1 MSKIKLLILLL
12 ISINL
17 TNCTNNNIYQDNKYS
32 VGYIGSSMEGLLL
45 KNKLESNLR
54 AFNLYS
60 QQTNYLIEGNIGNS
74 FSIYVP
80 TTNKTSQRENVTTG
94 INLKIFNKNLNCYVY
109 SFEDTTSQFYIYAS
123 STYFL
128 SNKEAQKDIIND
140 NINNLIIDF
149 INSLPSNL
157 DNCAE

>member
-12 ISINL
+12 ISIKL
-17 TNCTNNNIYQDNKYS
+17 ISCTNKNIYQSNKYS
-32 VGYIGSSMEGLLL
+32 VGYIGSSFEGLLL
-45 KNKLESNLR
+45 KNNLESSLR

-60 QQTNYLIEGNIGNS
+60 QQSNFLIEGNIGNG

-94 INLKIFNKNLNCYVY
+94 ISLKIFNKDLDCHVY
-109 SFEDTTSQFYIYAS
+109 GFEETTSQFYIYAS

-128 SNKEAQKDIIND
+128 SNKETQKGIIND

-149 INSLPSNL
+149 INSLPDNL
-157 DNCAE
+157 DNCA

>member
-17 TNCTNNNIYQDNKYS
+17 ISCANNNIYQNSKYS
-32 VGYIGSSMEGLLL
+32 VGYIGSSFEGLLL
-45 KNKLESNLR
+45 KNNLESNLR

-60 QQTNYLIEGNIGNS
+60 QQSNFLIEGNIGNS

-94 INLKIFNKNLNCYVY
+94 INLKIFNKNLNCDVY
-109 SFEDTTSQFYIYAS
+109 SFEETTSQFYIYAS

-140 NINNLIIDF
+140 NINNLIVDF
-149 INSLPSNL
+149 INTLPVNIE
-157 DNCAE
+157 NCA

>member
-17 TNCTNNNIYQDNKYS
+17 INCTKDNVYQSNKYS
-32 VGYIGSSMEGLLL
+32 VGYIGGSLDGLLL
-45 KNKLESNLR
+45 KNKLEANLR
-54 AFNLYS
+54 AFNIFS
-60 QQTNYLIEGNIGNS
+60 QQSNFLIEGNIWNNFGL
-74 FSIYVP
+74 YVP
-80 TTNKTSQRENVTTG
+80 TSNKTSRRENVTTG
-94 INLKIFNKNLNCYVY
+94 INLKIFNKSLNCYVY
-109 SFEDTTSQFYIYAS
+109 RFEEATSQFYIFAP

-149 INSLPSNL
+149 INTLPTNIE
-157 DNCAE
+157 NCA

>member
-17 TNCTNNNIYQDNKYS
+17 TNCTNNNIYQGNKYS

-45 KNKLESNLR
+45 KNNLESNLR

-60 QQTNYLIEGNIGNS
+60 QQSSFLIEGNIGNS

-94 INLKIFNKNLNCYVY
+94 INLKIFNKNLSCYVY

-157 DNCAE
+157 DSCAE

>member
-17 TNCTNNNIYQDNKYS
+17 ISCANNNIYQNSKYS
-32 VGYIGSSMEGLLL
+32 VGYIGNSLEGLLL
-45 KNKLESNLR
+45 KNNLESNLR

-60 QQTNYLIEGNIGNS
+60 QQSNFLIEGNIGNS

-94 INLKIFNKNLNCYVY
+94 INLKIFNKNLECYVY
-109 SFEDTTSQFYIYAS
+109 SFEETTSQFYIYAS

-140 NINNLIIDF
+140 NINNLIVDF
-149 INSLPSNL
+149 INTLPVNIE
-157 DNCAE
+157 NCA

>member
-17 TNCTNNNIYQDNKYS
+17 TNCKNNNIYQGNKYS

-45 KNKLESNLR
+45 KNNLESNLR

-60 QQTNYLIEGNIGNS
+60 QQTNFLIEGNISNS

-80 TTNKTSQRENVTTG
+80 TTSKTSQRENVTTG
-94 INLKIFNKNLNCYVY
+94 INLKIFNKNLSCYVY

-157 DNCAE
+157 DSCAE